1 MVQDSSPV
9 AHADTRIFFAVHKT
23 FRLSTNRFVDA
34 SEKLPPSVLRPVI
47 GPNWSFYTAVLQHH
61 HHTEDQEIYP
71 ALIAVRPD
79 MDVLLKTLGEEHL
92 QLADAVDAA
101 SAAVTAFER
110 EPDAAHQKAMHEAIV
125 AVRDTFL
132 PHLDVED
139 AEVVPA
145 IAESMPPKE
154 WDRLDKQA
162 LKTIPR
168 QYLAT
173 AVGALD
179 EVIRSLPVEERPPP
193 PPPPIRLMLAL
204 SWRRKW
210 AARMK
215 PLLTEMRRGD
225 SASN

>member
-1 MVQDSSPV
+1 MVQNSSPV
-9 AHADTRIFFAVHKT
+9 TQADTRIFYAVHKT

-47 GPNWSFYTAVLQHH
+47 GSNWSFYTAVLHHH
-61 HHTEDQEIYP
+61 HHTEDEEIYP

-92 QLADAVDAA
+92 QLADAVDTA

-110 EPDAAHQKAMHEAIV
+110 EPDTAHQKVMHDAIV
-125 AVRDTFL
+125 AVRDTFF

-139 AEVVPA
+139 AQVVPA

-179 EVIRSLPVEERPPP
+179 EVIRTLPDQERPPP

-210 AARMK
+210 EARMK
-215 PLLTEMRRGD
+215 PLLVETRSAGSTE
-225 SASN
+225 N